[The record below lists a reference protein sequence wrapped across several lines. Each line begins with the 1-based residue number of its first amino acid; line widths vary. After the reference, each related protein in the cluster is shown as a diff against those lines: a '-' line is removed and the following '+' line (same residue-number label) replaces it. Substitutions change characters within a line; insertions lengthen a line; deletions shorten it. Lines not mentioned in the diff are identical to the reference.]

1 MKKIILLIIN
11 LFFSYLIFSQNNNY
25 NFLPVEIIPEQFRNS
40 IYVFFQEDDYNI
52 TFVLSNNQINE
63 DFGLSIN
70 KGIRFFD
77 SGYEY
82 ISTTIE
88 RNGNKLLFNDYI
100 LEGKGFYEEIKKREE
115 PISKGKISDER
126 QKERNVFLQKKN
138 KSYNQ
143 PYYGDLHGWDNLYF
157 ANDGIKLI
165 KASSELKESS
175 VCYSSDNL
183 RNRFYV
189 QTGDDPS
196 YLSYDYITPP
206 WVEGVS
212 GYGIGEYLEIE
223 FKNSSDEIQIL
234 NGFVD
239 FDRQYL
245 FKENSRVKTILIE
258 SQNPKFSKE
267 YELLDFVKFT
277 VIKLPQKTNSIR
289 ITIKDI
295 YKGDKYDDTCL
306 SAIVVTDCEKT
317 SFKEKVK
324 EIMDILDNSNYKDI
338 INEFKKNNQSLLEIK
353 KKIS

>member
-126 QKERNVFLQKKN
+126 QKERNVH
-138 KSYNQ
+138 Y
-143 PYYGDLHGWDNLYF
+143 
-157 ANDGIKLI
+157 
-165 KASSELKESS
+165 
-175 VCYSSDNL
+175 
-183 RNRFYV
+183 
-189 QTGDDPS
+189 
-196 YLSYDYITPP
+196 
-206 WVEGVS
+206 
-212 GYGIGEYLEIE
+212 
-223 FKNSSDEIQIL
+223 
-234 NGFVD
+234 
-239 FDRQYL
+239 
-245 FKENSRVKTILIE
+245 
-258 SQNPKFSKE
+258 
-267 YELLDFVKFT
+267 
-277 VIKLPQKTNSIR
+277 
-289 ITIKDI
+289 
-295 YKGDKYDDTCL
+295 
-306 SAIVVTDCEKT
+306 
-317 SFKEKVK
+317 
-324 EIMDILDNSNYKDI
+324 
-338 INEFKKNNQSLLEIK
+338 
-353 KKIS
+353 